1 MITSRLVVCDAVVD
15 VVLARVVYALP
26 HLSVSPA
33 KLSEHTT
40 EACINLPRPQ
50 FIVKPLLHSPPYSLA
65 TRSRTVPGACY
76 IDPASTRRRPSFI

>member
-33 KLSEHTT
+33 NCQSTRPSLYQPTPSAIYNQTT
-40 EACINLPRPQ
+40 S
-50 FIVKPLLHSPPYSLA
+50 PLCFYSLA